1 MIFHHLM
8 PAFFDKCSSLELDIL
23 KTAARGMG
31 LKTLSIIQNKV
42 TTCCEGSFFLITDI
56 ILAFTIAPTQDK
68 MTVI

>member
-1 MIFHHLM
+1 M
-8 PAFFDKCSSLELDIL
+8 
-23 KTAARGMG
+23 
-31 LKTLSIIQNKV
+31 KTLSIIQNKV